1 MWLPGAGCPS
11 EVNVTIAVNEKAS
24 ELRLL
29 EKARLH
35 RPANI
40 TFATYAT
47 LWPGLRAAGGRGSL
61 LRGSPSTQVGRW
73 PSSACT

>member
-1 MWLPGAGCPS
+1 MGLQGAGCPS
-11 EVNVTIAVNEKAS
+11 EVNITIAANEKAS
-24 ELRLL
+24 ERLL

-47 LWPGLRAAGGRGSL
+47 PRPGLQAVGGRGTL
-61 LRGSPSTQVGRW
+61 
-73 PSSACT
+73 